1 MITIIIQCPT
11 IFGDIIL
18 GHPICIEDYG
28 VGITIIIIIGITED
42 TMILGSTIIGM
53 DTGILGVI
61 PAGEDGMDITHTI
74 IPTTSTTV
82 VDMVMED
89 TDTIVIPIL
98 PARETSET

>member
-1 MITIIIQCPT
+1 M
-11 IFGDIIL
+11 L

-61 PAGEDGMDITHTI
+61 LAGEDGTDIIHIIHIITHTI

>member
-1 MITIIIQCPT
+1 M
-11 IFGDIIL
+11 L

-61 PAGEDGMDITHTI
+61 PAGEDGTDIIHIITHTI

-89 TDTIVIPIL
+89 TDTIVTPIL